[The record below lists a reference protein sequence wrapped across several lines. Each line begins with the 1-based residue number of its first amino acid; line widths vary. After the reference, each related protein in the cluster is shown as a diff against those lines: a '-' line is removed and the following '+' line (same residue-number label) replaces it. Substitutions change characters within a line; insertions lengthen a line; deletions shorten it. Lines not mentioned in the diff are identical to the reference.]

1 MVDLVKKQ
9 ILQLEKENQNWIIE
23 GFPRTRVQAMSLQK
37 LGIIPDKFILLDVKA
52 VVSQTQIKYA
62 PRTYAS

>member
-52 VVSQTQIKYA
+52 VVSQTKIKYGLLILR
-62 PRTYAS
+62 P